1 MGRQFRHAQLERRVA
16 AEAPA
21 LSRRVIGAFL
31 GRHFDAVDVV
41 HHQFGDRKIAV
52 LDGGQAWRVQRNGT
66 ADEGRGPIGLIACVF
81 GVTPGTAARMILEAA
96 AATRLPAEIAQAVQI
111 AIDAGG
117 VAAGGRMVR

>member
-1 MGRQFRHAQLERRVA
+1 MARLFHHAELERRLA

-21 LSRRVIGAFL
+21 LSRRIMGAFL
-31 GRHFDAVDVV
+31 GRHFDALKVF
-41 HHQFGDRKIAV
+41 HHQFGDRKIVV
-52 LDGGQAWRVQRNGT
+52 LDGGQMWRVQRSGK
-66 ADEGRGPIGLIACVF
+66 ADEGRGTIGLIACAF
-81 GVTPGTAARMILEAA
+81 DVTPGTAARMILEAA